1 MKVANEISRDEAL
14 TKLSAKG
21 EPYELIDGKVL
32 GDRVEYFK
40 TVQKR

>member
-1 MKVANEISRDEAL
+1 MANEISRDEAL

-21 EPYELIDGKVL
+21 EPYESSLTEKFL
-32 GDRVEYFK
+32 GDHVEYLK